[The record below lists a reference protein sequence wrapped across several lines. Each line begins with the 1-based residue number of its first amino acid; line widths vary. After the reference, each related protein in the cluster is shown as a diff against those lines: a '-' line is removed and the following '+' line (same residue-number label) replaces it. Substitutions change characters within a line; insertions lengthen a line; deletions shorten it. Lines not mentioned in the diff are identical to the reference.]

1 MADKSFGVKQLDV
14 LGTGTPTISAPNI
27 LNLDCH
33 TVAISTSITIGENL
47 TVSGNVDLGNASSD
61 TISLTGVVDTNIIP
75 SADSSKDIGSNSVR
89 FANGYFDT
97 VYGSGANLTNL
108 PTIAGIWT
116 VTNNSASNYV
126 ISGPGGLSSANN
138 PDLYLERGKTY
149 QFAMNAS
156 GHGFGIQ
163 TSSGTWNNSNAYTTG
178 ITNPAAET
186 GTITFAVPYSAP
198 ARLYYA
204 CTSGHSGMVGNLYIQ
219 GAASTVDVSNNAD
232 NRVITGGSGGSLNG
246 ESSLTFDGTTLGLTG
261 NQTVSGTVQVAGNS
275 NFGAA
280 SASPSPSALTV
291 KMATNK
297 HIGFSPSQS
306 EVGDVPALVAFQDNG
321 SLASIGFR
329 GDDVRFAAGSTEVIR
344 ITSDGRIG
352 INQSSPNNYE
362 LDIWNR
368 SSADD
373 AQIRLHNRGT
383 GSGQHTIMRFSIAG
397 TSASNYIYFG
407 DSGDSNAGQI
417 RYNHGNNAMT
427 FHTNGTLQMQIR
439 SSGAVQKPNNP
450 IFFAYMDAQASHN
463 SGDALK
469 LDHTELNVGSG
480 YNTSNYKFTPPVD
493 GHYMFHAAANFSLG
507 NGEFTR
513 AANVRLYK
521 NGSALTYQI
530 GRNSLTGYQSSYP
543 STDGTFMVYGTT
555 SDEFTCV
562 VSWETG
568 GGNFSNLNSSET
580 LHPHGTKFMG
590 YLIG

>member
-75 SADSSKDIGSNSVR
+75 SADGSKDIGSNSVR

-352 INQSSPNNYE
+352 INKTNPNNYE

-373 AQIRLHNRGT
+373 AQIRLYNNGT
-383 GSGQHTIMRFSIAG
+383 GSGQHTIMRFQIAG

>member
-1 MADKSFGVKQLDV
+1 MADKAFGVDQLDI
-14 LGTGTPTISAPNI
+14 LGNGTPTISAPNQ

-33 TVAISTSITIGENL
+33 TVAISTSVTVGANL
-47 TVSGNVDLGNASSD
+47 TVNGNIDLGNASSD

-116 VTNNSASNYV
+116 VTNNSSSNYV
-126 ISGPGGLSSANN
+126 ITGPGGLSSANN

-163 TSSGTWNNSNAYTTG
+163 TSSGTWNQSNEYTTG
-178 ITNPAAET
+178 ITNPRADT
-186 GTITFAVPYSAP
+186 GTITFAVPYNAP

-204 CTSGHSGMVGNLYIQ
+204 CTSSHSGMVGNLYIQ

-352 INQSSPNNYE
+352 INKTNPNNYE

-373 AQIRLHNRGT
+373 AQIRLYNNGT
-383 GSGQHTIMRFSIAG
+383 GSGQHTIMRFQIAG

-407 DSGDSNAGQI
+407 DSGDANAGQI

-521 NGSALTYQI
+521 NGSGLTYQI